1 MAEKDENFI
10 EEPVS
15 GLNDNPDDSQV
26 AADLQFINDAYLAKA
41 AYTVQEII
49 DFTKYLQTEIRAI
62 KAKYPVSG

>member
-41 AYTVQEII
+41 AYTVQEIV
-49 DFTKYLQTEIRAI
+49 FLRF
-62 KAKYPVSG
+62 S